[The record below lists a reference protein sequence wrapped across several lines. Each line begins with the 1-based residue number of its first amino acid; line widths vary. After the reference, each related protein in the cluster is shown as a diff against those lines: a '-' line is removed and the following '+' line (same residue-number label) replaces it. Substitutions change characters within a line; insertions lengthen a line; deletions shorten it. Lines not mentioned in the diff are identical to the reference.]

1 MRSSRRASRIWRM
14 AATDAR
20 VEKASRIRY
29 EAAIAAGRGAQA
41 HVGDRVARTDG
52 VREGFWRR
60 CLLHDAP
67 S

>member
-1 MRSSRRASRIWRM
+1 M